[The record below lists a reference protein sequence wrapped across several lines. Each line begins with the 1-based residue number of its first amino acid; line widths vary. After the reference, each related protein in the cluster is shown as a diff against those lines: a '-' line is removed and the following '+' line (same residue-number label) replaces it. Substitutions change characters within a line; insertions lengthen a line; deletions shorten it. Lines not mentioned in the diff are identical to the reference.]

1 MAQDRSAPRKPP
13 GQALAPAATRL
24 ASPLAASAAARPASR
39 LVPVLPGQPS
49 GLRRPQAER
58 AEIETIFAGGVV
70 GFRESGDA
78 GSQAINLA
86 HFAAGETAHRATD
99 AIGALATV
107 NQNNQEEEI
116 EA

>member
-1 MAQDRSAPRKPP
+1 M
-13 GQALAPAATRL
+13 
-24 ASPLAASAAARPASR
+24 
-39 LVPVLPGQPS
+39 
-49 GLRRPQAER
+49 
-58 AEIETIFAGGVV
+58 

-86 HFAAGETAHRATD
+86 HFGTGETAHRATD

>member
-1 MAQDRSAPRKPP
+1 MPTCPVVPMLPRK
-13 GQALAPAATRL
+13 LSVVRM
-24 ASPLAASAAARPASR
+24 
-39 LVPVLPGQPS
+39 
-49 GLRRPQAER
+49 PQAGPM
-58 AEIETIFAGGVV
+58 EIETIFVGGVV

-86 HFAAGETAHRATD
+86 HFGTGETAHRATD